1 MGPQLLEILI
11 FAAIA
16 LVVIGKLI
24 STLGQYNDNDVKSDK
39 SYFGENSTMKDI
51 SNPVEDETKI
61 IHLSEYYEKGL
72 IDQENKIQIEQG
84 IENIQYKLGTPVD
97 LLSFIKKSKAAFEII
112 IEYLKK
118 ADKESLE
125 NLVDKRFIP
134 LLTLNSNLYKDI
146 DPANTDAMISEAY
159 SFGNNC
165 FIKVKMFNKENNFQE
180 YWIFTKNP
188 SNSNKI
194 WYLSNIERD

>member
-1 MGPQLLEILI
+1 MSPQLLEILI
-11 FAAIA
+11 FGAIA

-24 STLGQYNDNDVKSDK
+24 STLGQYNENDVKSDK
-39 SYFGENSTMKDI
+39 SYFGEKSSIKDI
-51 SNPVEDETKI
+51 TDHVVDETKI
-61 IHLSEYYEKGL
+61 IHLSDYYDNGF

-84 IENIQYKLGTPVD
+84 IENIQYKLGMPLD
-97 LLSFIKKSKAAFEII
+97 LQSFIKKSKAAFEVI

-118 ADKESLE
+118 SDKESLE

-146 DPANTDAMISEAY
+146 DTVNVDAIISEAY

-165 FIKVKMFNKENNFQE
+165 FIKVKLFNKENNFQE
-180 YWIFTKNP
+180 YWIFTKTP
-188 SNSNKI
+188 QDATKA